1 MHGAG
6 RACAILL
13 LLAAGGCAEMSQMF
27 CRDEAERAGDLVG
40 TRHAGTSCH
49 SSSNSS
55 RDGRNRSSSSNCT
68 PRYENVY
75 QWTPNSDRVYAR
87 CMASTAAQYGTPAPV
102 PAGRGGW
109 SGQPSGTSAISVQGT
124 PAAGRGAVLDGETKR

>member
-13 LLAAGGCAEMSQMF
+13 LLTAGGCAEMSQMF

-40 TRHAGTSCH
+40 TRYAGTSCQ

-55 RDGRNRSSSSNCT
+55 RDGRSRNSSSNCT

-87 CMASTAAQYGTPAPV
+87 CMASTSAQYGTPQPVQAAPTM
-102 PAGRGGW
+102 R
-109 SGQPSGTSAISVQGT
+109 
-124 PAAGRGAVLDGETKR
+124 RGAVLDGEMKR